1 MHGVTE
7 QAESDNDDRDDSNDD
22 TSDYKFLAVIAVE
35 PSVHAIEAT
44 SGHAREIYTEM
55 IVNEKKIKFQIDCGA
70 SINIINQCHTTGSHI
85 TPSNKTLKMWN
96 GTDLKPLGVT
106 RLKVKNPKT
115 QKKYSIE
122 FVVVPDGLTSLI
134 GVRTAQQMELI
145 TVHQDNFVTVPPP
158 HKQLCEDIRKIETAD
173 ELVRRHADVFSK
185 DLGTLP
191 GTVHLQIDENAEPS
205 ITPSRRVPT
214 ALRGKFKDVLD
225 RLDSL
230 ESNRP
235 LTVAERRETSRTSL
249 YADGQ
254 NTAVKYHHKLHL
266 TSA

>member
-22 TSDYKFLAVIAVE
+22 TSDYEFLTVIAVE

-44 SGHAREIYTEM
+44 SGHAREIYIEM

-122 FVVVPDGLTSLI
+122 FVVVPDGLTPLI
-134 GVRTAQQMELI
+134 GARTAQQMELI
-145 TVHQDNFVTVPPP
+145 TVQQDNFVTVPPP
-158 HKQLCEDIRKIETAD
+158 HKQL
-173 ELVRRHADVFSK
+173 
-185 DLGTLP
+185 
-191 GTVHLQIDENAEPS
+191 
-205 ITPSRRVPT
+205 
-214 ALRGKFKDVLD
+214 
-225 RLDSL
+225 
-230 ESNRP
+230 
-235 LTVAERRETSRTSL
+235 
-249 YADGQ
+249 
-254 NTAVKYHHKLHL
+254 
-266 TSA
+266 